1 MGVLITEY
9 ITRAQTWSKKAVLV
23 KPSLL
28 GCGGREGGGG
38 GENMNEYE
46 SEDTRAA
53 IQASA

>member
-1 MGVLITEY
+1 VVKESSP
-9 ITRAQTWSKKAVLV
+9 SKAFSV
-23 KPSLL
+23 
-28 GCGGREGGGG
+28 GGWEREGG